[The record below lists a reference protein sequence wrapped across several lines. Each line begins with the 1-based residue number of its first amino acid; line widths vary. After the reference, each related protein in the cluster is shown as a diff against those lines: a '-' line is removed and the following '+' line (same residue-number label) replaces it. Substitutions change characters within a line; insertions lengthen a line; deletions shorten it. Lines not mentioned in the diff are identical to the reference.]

1 MVSSVHSS
9 IQGTIDRIAELAK
22 IAQDNHCGMHVDCCL
37 GGFILPFAKEAGF
50 DIPDF
55 DFSIPGVTSMSCD
68 THKYGYVSFYED
80 HIPNTK

>member
-1 MVSSVHSS
+1 
-9 IQGTIDRIAELAK
+9 
-22 IAQDNHCGMHVDCCL
+22 MHVDCCL

-80 HIPNTK
+80 YIPNTK